1 MAVHRRGGHLEGM
14 TKMLKIYLLAY
25 PDNPVGNVFI
35 RTFLSRGIPIAGV
48 IVETKT
54 TKGNWKRLNKKIQ
67 KDGFFTAFKRMGDVY
82 VLRIFKQNI
91 VALARKN
98 RIDVQCVDK
107 FNSRASEN
115 LLKTLDID
123 QFAIVSAPILKD
135 YVFTKAK
142 KGCLNAHPGW
152 LPKYRGLGGNAYAIQ
167 NGDAPGITVHFID
180 TDIDK
185 GKILVRE
192 KVKIRPGDTVSKIND
207 RAMARGA
214 ELMADVIT
222 QLAEGT
228 LKKPTIDES
237 AGDMYYAMPFASVKK
252 LNKKLRDVE
261 FIQNLN

>member
-1 MAVHRRGGHLEGM
+1 M

-35 RTFLSRGIPIAGV
+35 RTFLRLGIPIAGI
-48 IVETKT
+48 IVENKT
-54 TKGNWKRLNKKIQ
+54 TKGNWSRLKKKIQ
-67 KDGFFTAFKRMGDVY
+67 KDGFFTSVKRMGEVY
-82 VLRIFKQNI
+82 LLRIFRQNI

-98 RIDVQCVDK
+98 RIDVYCVEK
-107 FNSRASEN
+107 FNSRACEA

-123 QFAIVSAPILKD
+123 LFAIVSAPILKD
-135 YVFTKAK
+135 YIFTKAK
-142 KGCLNAHPGW
+142 MGCLNAHPGW

-167 NGDAPGITVHFID
+167 NGDAPGVTVHFID

-185 GKILVRE
+185 GKLLIRE
-192 KVKIRPGDTVSKIND
+192 KVKIRPGDTVSEIND

-214 ELMADVIT
+214 ELMADVIM
-222 QLAEGT
+222 QLAEGRI
-228 LKKPTIDES
+228 KEPKIDEP
-237 AGDMYYAMPFASVKK
+237 AGEMYYAMPYPSVKK